1 LTGWTGWTRRTRRT
15 NMVVGVGIIH
25 VWIHE
30 SNSLK
35 AKRGV
40 LKSMI
45 RRTQNR
51 FNVSIAEIGENDH
64 WKMGKIGFALVGND
78 RRFVNGKIDKILQ
91 FVQDMHLAD
100 VLETK
105 VEIAN
110 YNDIVEDGRPEG
122 FEDLLDDFQKGR
134 PGRGSDQG

>member
-1 LTGWTGWTRRTRRT
+1 
-15 NMVVGVGIIH
+15 MIVGVGIIH
-25 VWIHE
+25 IWIHE

-40 LKSMI
+40 LKSII

-64 WKMGKIGFALVGND
+64 WKMGKIGFTVVGND
-78 RRFVNGKIDKILQ
+78 RRYINGKIDKILQ

-100 VLETK
+100 VLKTK
-105 VEIAN
+105 VEITN
-110 YNDIVEDGRPEG
+110 YSDIVEDGRPER
-122 FEDLLDDFQKGR
+122 FEDLFNDIQKGR
-134 PGRGSDQG
+134 SGRGPDQG

>member
-1 LTGWTGWTRRTRRT
+1 
-15 NMVVGVGIIH
+15 MVVGVGIIDI
-25 VWIHE
+25 WIHE

-40 LKSMI
+40 LKSII

-64 WKMGKIGFALVGND
+64 WKKGRIGFSIVGND
-78 RRFVNGKIDKILQ
+78 RRFVNGKIDNILQ
-91 FVQDMHLAD
+91 FVQNMHLAD
-100 VLETK
+100 VLKTK
-105 VEIAN
+105 VEIVN
-110 YNDIVEDGRPEG
+110 YSDIVEDGRADE

-134 PGRGSDQG
+134 SGRGSDQG